1 MIWENVKM
9 AFRSIAGNKL
19 RTFLTMLGI
28 IIGVG
33 AVVTISSIGA
43 GLKDEVGKQVG
54 DLGANVIFVLPG
66 QVISNDKNGKQ
77 SFNPTAS
84 IGTST
89 LTDTDVASIRKTQG
103 VQAAAPLSLIS
114 GIVTHNSTPDPA
126 ALLLATTPTL
136 SDVLASPKVSLGRS
150 FKPTESVQFVAV
162 LGPNARDTLFG
173 KDAQALGQTI
183 SIRDHAFTVIGIN
196 AASGNNSGL
205 SQSPGFDDAVF
216 IPSGTVKTVTGQE
229 PQIFRIAVKADSQ
242 SDVKPT
248 VDRIKSVLK
257 KNHGGQ
263 TDFSVLTQDDL
274 LSTVSTI
281 LNALTSAIAAIA
293 SIALL
298 VGGIGIMNMMLV
310 SVTERTREIGLR
322 KAVGATSRLVLLQFL
337 IEAIVLSLLG
347 GALGVGLALAGGTAA
362 GHAIGITPVFATATI
377 VTAFAI
383 SVGIGVIFGI
393 APAIKAARMKPI
405 DALRYE

>member
-1 MIWENVKM
+1 MIWENIKM
-9 AFRSIAGNKL
+9 ALRSIAANKL
-19 RTFLTMLGI
+19 RTLLTMLGI

-43 GLKDEVGKQVG
+43 GLKDEVGKQVS

-66 QVISNDKNGKQ
+66 QVISSDKNGKQ
-77 SFNPTAS
+77 NFNPSAS

-89 LTDTDVASIRKTQG
+89 LTDADVTTIRKTQG

-114 GIVTHNSTPDPA
+114 GIVTHNGTPDSS
-126 ALLLATTPTL
+126 ALLLATTPNL
-136 SDVLASPKVSLGRS
+136 DEVLASPKVGSGRS
-150 FKPTESVQFVAV
+150 FTSGENAQFVAV

-173 KDAQALGQTI
+173 KGADALGKTI
-183 SIRDHAFTVIGIN
+183 SIRDRAFTVIGIN
-196 AASGNNSGL
+196 ASSGNNSGL

-216 IPSGTVKTVTGQE
+216 IPNGTVKAVTGQD
-229 PQIFRIAVKADSQ
+229 PQIFRIAAKADSQ

-248 VDRIKSVLK
+248 VDRIKTALK

-281 LNALTSAIAAIA
+281 LNALTGAIAAIA

-322 KAVGATSRLVLLQFL
+322 KAVGATSGLVLLQFL

-347 GALGVGLALAGGTAA
+347 GTLGVGLALAAGTAA
-362 GHAIGITPVFATATI
+362 GHVIGITAVFAPTTI
-377 VTAFAI
+377 VTAFGI
-383 SVGIGVIFGI
+383 SVGIGIIFGI